1 MTELYSEQELVRREK
16 TMKLL
21 SLGVNPYGE
30 KYAVTHHAAEVISRF
45 DALEGRMIAL
55 SGRLMTIRS
64 HGKASFADLQ
74 DESGRIQIY
83 LRQDEVGEESYGI
96 FELLDIGD
104 LLGVSGEVFRTRR
117 GEVTVAVRK
126 WSLLAKALRPL
137 PEKWHGL
144 TNVDLRYRQRYLDL
158 IVNPEV
164 RQVFMLRSKITQAIR
179 DYLNNRGF
187 LEVETPMMHT
197 LAGGASARPFTTYHN
212 ALDMGLYLR
221 IATELHLKRLI
232 VGGLEKVYELGRIF
246 RNEGI
251 STKHNPEFT
260 SVEIYQSNA
269 DYEDMMVLTEELV
282 SAVALSVCGSLR
294 LTCQGQELDLTPPW
308 PRLTMLEAVKKFA
321 GVDFREISTA
331 AEAVPAARQ
340 KGLAVKDTAS
350 RGEIINEIFEE
361 FVEPHLFQPIFIL
374 DYPVE
379 VSPLAKRR
387 SDDPAMTYRF
397 EAFIGG
403 SEIANAFT
411 ELTDPID
418 QRQRFEQQLS
428 RRVAGDEEAHM
439 MDEDFLQALEYG
451 MPPTGGLGIGV
462 DRLVMMLTDSSS
474 IRDVILFPTMR
485 PKE

>member
-1 MTELYSEQELVRREK
+1 MTEFFGEQELVRREK
-16 TMKLL
+16 SAKLN
-21 SLGVNPYGE
+21 SLGINPYGE

-45 DALEGRMIAL
+45 DTLEGRQVSL

-64 HGKASFADLQ
+64 HGKATFANLQ
-74 DESGRIQIY
+74 DESGRMQIY
-83 LRQDEVGEESYGI
+83 LRQDDVGEESYRL

-104 LLGVSGEVFRTRR
+104 LIGVSGEVFRTRR
-117 GEVTVAVRK
+117 GEVTVAVGR
-126 WSLLAKALRPL
+126 WSLLTKALRPL

-164 RQVFMLRSKITQAIR
+164 RKVFILRSKIVQAIR
-179 DYLNNRGF
+179 DFLNNRGF

-212 ALDMGLYLR
+212 ALDMALYLR

-260 SVEIYQSNA
+260 SVEIYQANA
-269 DYEDMMVLTEELV
+269 DYEDMMVLTSELV
-282 SAVALSVCGSLR
+282 SSVALSVCGSMR
-294 LTCQGQELDLTPPW
+294 LICQGQELDLTPPW
-308 PRLTMLEAVKKFA
+308 TRLTMLEAIQKYA

-331 AEAVPAARQ
+331 AEAVSAARQ
-340 KGLAVKDTAS
+340 KGLTVKEGTP
-350 RGEIINEIFEE
+350 RGETINEIFEE
-361 FVEPHLFQPIFIL
+361 FVEPHLFQPTFIL

-379 VSPLAKRR
+379 VSPLAKRK

-403 SEIANAFT
+403 NEIANAFT

-418 QRQRFEQQLS
+418 QRLRFEQQLNK
-428 RRVAGDEEAHM
+428 RAAGDEEAHM
-439 MDEDFLQALEYG
+439 MDEEFLQALEYG

>member
-16 TMKLL
+16 TLKLL
-21 SLGVNPYGE
+21 NLGVNPYGE

-45 DALEGRMIAL
+45 DALEGRLIAL

-64 HGKASFADLQ
+64 HGKASFANLQ

-164 RQVFMLRSKITQAIR
+164 RQVFILRSKITQAIR

-232 VGGLEKVYELGRIF
+232 VGGLEKVYEMGRIF

-251 STKHNPEFT
+251 STRHNPEFT
-260 SVEIYQSNA
+260 SVEIYQANA

-331 AEAVPAARQ
+331 AEAVQAARQ

-361 FVEPHLFQPIFIL
+361 FVEPYLFQPIFIL

-428 RRVAGDEEAHM
+428 RRIAGDEEAHM

-462 DRLVMMLTDSSS
+462 DRLVMMLTGSSS